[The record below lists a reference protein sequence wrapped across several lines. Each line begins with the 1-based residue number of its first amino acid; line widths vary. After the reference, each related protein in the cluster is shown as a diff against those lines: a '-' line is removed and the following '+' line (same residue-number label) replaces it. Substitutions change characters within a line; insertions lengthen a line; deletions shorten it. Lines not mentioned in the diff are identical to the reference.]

1 VEYMVGETLRV
12 STNVIVDHNGHRV
25 PDYTSVQFVIQ
36 TNGATV
42 IQEVPTFNG
51 IALFSQTLD
60 QLGQITI
67 TAQSGNAIN
76 SDTLQLN
83 IQEGVPIVPELITP
97 TQAPTPETAA
107 TLVNKASQVTE
118 LNPKSG
124 LPASLLAMDVL
135 DWLFG
140 MFGVLVV
147 GTVGYYLSSRTR
159 PTRRRQVRCTL
170 IALLCGLLGYN
181 YLALQLPGS
190 DRLYSMIAPFA
201 GFVMAVV
208 SGLAGIILTYSW
220 VYDPL
225 RLRTALSMLKS
236 EKEE

>member
-1 VEYMVGETLRV
+1 
-12 STNVIVDHNGHRV
+12 
-25 PDYTSVQFVIQ
+25 
-36 TNGATV
+36 
-42 IQEVPTFNG
+42 
-51 IALFSQTLD
+51 
-60 QLGQITI
+60 
-67 TAQSGNAIN
+67 
-76 SDTLQLN
+76 
-83 IQEGVPIVPELITP
+83 
-97 TQAPTPETAA
+97 
-107 TLVNKASQVTE
+107 
-118 LNPKSG
+118 
-124 LPASLLAMDVL
+124 
-135 DWLFG
+135 